1 MERRLTIFVRS
12 ALLMFI
18 ALIIWPAYASRMS
31 CEQAREKLIAPLRE
45 AKIKECKSNPKNKP
59 DECERYYSTYGDA
72 TARPGGGVN
81 PRMFDDIPECQQADK
96 K

>member
-1 MERRLTIFVRS
+1 MKTDLTVCVRLV
-12 ALLMFI
+12 LLMLVGLV
-18 ALIIWPAYASRMS
+18 AWPVCAAQLS
-31 CEQAREKLIAPLRE
+31 CEEAREKLIAPLRE